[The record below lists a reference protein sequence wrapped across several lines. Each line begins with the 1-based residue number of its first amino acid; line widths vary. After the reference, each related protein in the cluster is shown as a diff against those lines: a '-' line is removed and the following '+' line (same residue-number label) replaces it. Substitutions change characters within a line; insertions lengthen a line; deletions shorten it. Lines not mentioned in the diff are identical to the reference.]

1 MAKLKYAGLCAA
13 GIVLNVACTAFC
25 LFLIFEVF
33 LGNPY
38 KFIPYLIG
46 FVISAAAG
54 FVHVLLLNIIRK
66 KLGKKTFGYAL
77 AVFCIPAGIAVLG
90 LILPLLAISM
100 ELSVGLSIYF
110 CSLSILPVTI
120 ISGISTLCFNHF
132 FGAPEPASPDT
143 EEKSPIIEADYPETK

>member
-1 MAKLKYAGLCAA
+1 MEKLKYAGLCA
-13 GIVLNVACTAFC
+13 
-25 LFLIFEVF
+25 
-33 LGNPY
+33 
-38 KFIPYLIG
+38 
-46 FVISAAAG
+46 
-54 FVHVLLLNIIRK
+54 
-66 KLGKKTFGYAL
+66 
-77 AVFCIPAGIAVLG
+77 AGIAVLG

-132 FGAPEPASPDT
+132 FVAQEPASPYT